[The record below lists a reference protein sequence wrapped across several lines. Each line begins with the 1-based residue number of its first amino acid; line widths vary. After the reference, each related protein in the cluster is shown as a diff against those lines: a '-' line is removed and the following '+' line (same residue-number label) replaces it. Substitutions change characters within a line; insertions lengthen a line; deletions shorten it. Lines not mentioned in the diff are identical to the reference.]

1 MTLRVEVI
9 EIGWDLS
16 LRAQSH
22 QALTMTSVWLQEEG
36 EGEWGEMA
44 REGVN
49 LEGRVSIPWKN
60 GGNLSGSQ
68 IHTLME
74 HDLEDEVLIGE
85 EGKKRN
91 RGEIEDILAKEETN
105 TLVVKNRKIVEV
117 RYLLSAAAKRQADRV
132 Q

>member
-1 MTLRVEVI
+1 MGNNLR
-9 EIGWDLS
+9 GLAKNMGNRNNLDLI
-16 LRAQSH
+16 LRI
-22 QALTMTSVWLQEEG
+22 
-36 EGEWGEMA
+36 
-44 REGVN
+44 N

-60 GGNLSGSQ
+60 GGNLSGSL

-74 HDLEDEVLIGE
+74 HDLEDKVLIGE

-91 RGEIEDILAKEETN
+91 KGEIEDILAKEETN
-105 TLVVKNRKIVEV
+105 TLVVKNRRIVEV